1 MDSGNSFLLGY
12 NYTNPPDISLQ
23 GLEIGNLAGSLVQVS
38 NYTGS
43 PGALYLT
50 DSFAEEVSYGVYASG
65 MIEVE
70 IDDLTIENSNSS
82 AVYLG
87 TATYD
92 TDGDGVYETLTSPGL
107 TVTHLTVTNASGYG
121 IYGQADLAMIENTR
135 FYSALS
141 NGVDLS
147 ASEVSLTDLI
157 VDSAQGTGI
166 NVNADLLTAENVE
179 VGTATS
185 TGISFSGGD
194 MSLSAVTVGS
204 AGSYGIYASGD
215 SLMLDGVQVD
225 QATLDG
231 ISLAGSNFTVINSYA
246 MGLTGNG
253 LSLSGGSADVS
264 NNDFS
269 DNGGYGMVCT
279 GVTLASCNTNDL
291 TNNTLGTHSGCD
303 DSCGE
308 L

>member
-1 MDSGNSFLLGY
+1 LGY

-23 GLEIGNLAGSLVQVS
+23 GLEIGTLAGSLVQVS

-50 DSFAEEVSYGVYASG
+50 DSFAEELSYGVYASG

-87 TATYD
+87 AAAYD

-107 TVTHLTVTNASGYG
+107 TVTHLTVTNAYGYG

-135 FYSALS
+135 FYSTFS
-141 NGVDLS
+141 NGVDLT
-147 ASEVSLTDLI
+147 AGEVSLTDLI

-166 NVNADLLTAENVE
+166 NINADLLTAENVE

-194 MSLSAVTVGS
+194 LSLSAATVGS
-204 AGSYGIYASGD
+204 AGSYGIYASGN
-215 SLMLDGVQVD
+215 SLTLDGVQVD
-225 QATLDG
+225 QAALDG
-231 ISLAGSNFTVINSYA
+231 ISLAGSSFTVINSYA

-279 GVTLASCNTNDL
+279 GVSLSSCNTNDL
-291 TNNTLGTHSGCD
+291 TNNTMGAHSGCD
-303 DSCGE
+303 DACGE